1 MCIILLGDIMKILV
15 DTNEKRKYAAL
26 IVDIKSSRTY
36 DNEFRN
42 DMQSFLYDT
51 ISILNDV
58 FRESLQKQVE
68 FSAGDEMQGLF
79 SSAEAAYLY
88 FRWLNMLASPIR
100 LRAGIGVGTWNVVLE
115 KAGTTAQDGPAYH
128 NARYAIDT
136 VKSIDGYSILLY
148 SGGSEDLIINSTIN
162 TSTLIINKDSEH
174 QVLLMILT
182 EIMYPIYVDNIFN
195 LEKLYMLE
203 YAIKNRYYFN
213 SIRHNGHVSNR
224 TYEYIINS
232 HDYAHVISPVF
243 VEWTDDMFYV
253 TNGKTRGIATNLSN
267 ILNIKRQSIDYS
279 VRASN
284 LYEARN
290 SAIITIKMMN
300 RFL

>member
-1 MCIILLGDIMKILV
+1 MRIGDIMKILV
-15 DTNEKRKYAAL
+15 DSFEKKKYAAL

-36 DNEFRN
+36 DSAYRN
-42 DMQSFLYDT
+42 NMQNYLYDT
-51 ISILNDV
+51 ITILNDI
-58 FRESLQKQVE
+58 FRESIEKKVE

-88 FRWLNMLASPIR
+88 FRWLNMLASPIK
-100 LRAGIGVGTWNVVLE
+100 LRAGIGVGIWNVVLE
-115 KAGTTAQDGPAYH
+115 NAGTTAQDGPAYH

-136 VKSIDGYSILLY
+136 VKNIDGYSVLLY
-148 SGGSEDLIINSTIN
+148 SGGSEDLVINSTIN

-182 EIMYPIYVDNIFN
+182 EIMYPIYIENTFS
-195 LEKLYMLE
+195 LEKLSLLE
-203 YAIKNRYYFN
+203 HALKNKYIYN
-213 SIRHNGHVSNR
+213 SNKPYGHIPNK
-224 TYEYIINS
+224 TYEFISYS
-232 HDYAHVISPVF
+232 SDYARVIYPVL
-243 VEWTDDMFYV
+243 VEFEDDSFYV

-267 ILNIKRQSIDYS
+267 MLNIRRQSIDYS

-290 SAIITIKMMN
+290 SAIITLKMMG